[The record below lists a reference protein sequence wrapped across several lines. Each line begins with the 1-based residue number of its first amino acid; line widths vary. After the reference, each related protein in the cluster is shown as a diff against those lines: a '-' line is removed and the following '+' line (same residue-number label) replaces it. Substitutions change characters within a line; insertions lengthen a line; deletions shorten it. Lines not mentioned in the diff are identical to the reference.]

1 MKRKIGL
8 FAIGLVITGI
18 FIAIIPT
25 TTLAEDLELYPD
37 LIITNV
43 GVIHGLSWR
52 HHYVTPWIKNNG
64 NAPVSTTFH
73 TSLAFEQYSKSG
85 FGYFTVLKIY
95 ETDSLPIGWTI
106 PLLTFDHLWYGD
118 WNQITGRYIVHV
130 DCYNEINEGPSGG
143 ENNNW
148 YNTSWWPWE
157 P

>member
-52 HHYVTPWIKNNG
+52 HHYITPWIKNNG

-85 FGYFTVLKIY
+85 FGYFTVFAL
-95 ETDSLPIGWTI
+95 
-106 PLLTFDHLWYGD
+106 
-118 WNQITGRYIVHV
+118 N
-130 DCYNEINEGPSGG
+130 
-143 ENNNW
+143 
-148 YNTSWWPWE
+148 
-157 P
+157 